1 MRLSNK
7 GKPRLISMVYEI
19 EHTNDS
25 IELLMMQK
33 FSVNTNSTSSL
44 VRGATKSR
52 EIARGKQAV
61 SFCVRL
67 SESGRRK
74 LASEKKM
81 NDNISP
87 EDETALLADG
97 NSDER
102 VDAQQDNL
110 LRLLTPVLTS
120 LNSNM
125 TAVSESLKRIHNV
138 DNHAG
143 DEVESAAKRLRSSPE
158 SGVSTEVN
166 NLFTEGQSD
175 QDKLLNT
182 TESQDDVLDDIAQS
196 LDEAE
201 RTAAPV
207 SEKLANVANKSWLHK
222 LSDDQLKAKEYH
234 RPVNCGKV
242 VVPKVNEEIWS
253 KLPRPARGKDLKFSR
268 LQTNMTKVGH
278 IAVKSTDLLLKLK
291 AKVDSTFAEEF
302 KELVVM
308 TTDAIALLGHASF
321 ELSQIRRED
330 IKPNLHK
337 DYGDLCSANV
347 PVTELLFG
355 DELQTQLTHIRAT
368 NKISSTTCSSHPPR
382 RTYYGQNFNQ
392 NGKQHNRPFLSRA
405 PPMQSRQNKGKP
417 FYPRTKRADQQQRK

>member
-1 MRLSNK
+1 
-7 GKPRLISMVYEI
+7 
-19 EHTNDS
+19 
-25 IELLMMQK
+25 
-33 FSVNTNSTSSL
+33 
-44 VRGATKSR
+44 
-52 EIARGKQAV
+52 
-61 SFCVRL
+61 
-67 SESGRRK
+67 
-74 LASEKKM
+74 M
-81 NDNISP
+81 NVNISL

-97 NSDER
+97 ISDDR
-102 VDAQQDNL
+102 MDAQQDNL
-110 LRLLTPVLTS
+110 LRLLTPVLAS

-125 TAVSESLKRIHNV
+125 AAMSDSLKRLRNV
-138 DNHAG
+138 DDHDGKEA
-143 DEVESAAKRLRSSPE
+143 ESAPKRLRSSPE

-166 NLFTEGQSD
+166 DLLTEGQSA
-175 QDKLLNT
+175 QDKPLNT
-182 TESQDDVLDDIAQS
+182 AESQDDVLDDIAQS

-207 SEKLANVANKSWLHK
+207 SEKLATVANKSWLHK
-222 LSDDQLKAKEYH
+222 LSDDQLKAKVDKYH
-234 RPVNCGKV
+234 RPVNCAKI

-268 LQTNMTKVGH
+268 LQTNLTKVGH
-278 IAVKSTDLLLKLK
+278 IAVKSTEMLLTLK

-302 KELVVM
+302 NELVVM

-321 ELSQIRRED
+321 ELSQLRRED

-368 NKISSTTCSSHPPR
+368 NKISSTTSSSHPPR
-382 RTYYGQNFNQ
+382 RAYYGQNFNQ
-392 NGKQHNRPFLSRA
+392 NKQHNRPFLSRA
-405 PPMQSRQNKGKP
+405 PPTQSRQHKGKP

>member
-1 MRLSNK
+1 
-7 GKPRLISMVYEI
+7 
-19 EHTNDS
+19 
-25 IELLMMQK
+25 
-33 FSVNTNSTSSL
+33 
-44 VRGATKSR
+44 
-52 EIARGKQAV
+52 
-61 SFCVRL
+61 
-67 SESGRRK
+67 
-74 LASEKKM
+74 M

-120 LNSNM
+120 LNLNVA
-125 TAVSESLKRIHNV
+125 AVSESLKRIHNV

-143 DEVESAAKRLRSSPE
+143 DEAESAAKRLRCSPE

-166 NLFTEGQSD
+166 DLFTEGQSA

-182 TESQDDVLDDIAQS
+182 TECQDDVLDDIAQS
-196 LDEAE
+196 LDAAE

-207 SEKLANVANKSWLHK
+207 SEKLANVANKSWLYK
-222 LSDDQLKAKEYH
+222 LSDDQLKAKVEKYH

-268 LQTNMTKVGH
+268 LQTTMTKVGH

-308 TTDAIALLGHASF
+308 TTDAMALLGHASF

-368 NKISSTTCSSHPPR
+368 NKISSTTSSSHPPR

-392 NGKQHNRPFLSRA
+392 NGKTTQQAFFITSAADAESAEQGQAILPPHETCRPTTKEINPFVDVLPALKVSKYRSLLPCLVEYYRFKAKHFQAGQITTTLSNGVTLLRI
-405 PPMQSRQNKGKP
+405 QKFWKP
-417 FYPRTKRADQQQRK
+417 

>member
-1 MRLSNK
+1 
-7 GKPRLISMVYEI
+7 
-19 EHTNDS
+19 
-25 IELLMMQK
+25 
-33 FSVNTNSTSSL
+33 
-44 VRGATKSR
+44 
-52 EIARGKQAV
+52 
-61 SFCVRL
+61 
-67 SESGRRK
+67 
-74 LASEKKM
+74 M

-97 NSDER
+97 NSDYR
-102 VDAQQDNL
+102 MDAQQDNL

-125 TAVSESLKRIHNV
+125 AAMSESLKRIHNV
-138 DNHAG
+138 DNHDV
-143 DEVESAAKRLRSSPE
+143 DEAESASKRLRSSPE
-158 SGVSTEVN
+158 TGVSTEVN
-166 NLFTEGQSD
+166 DLLTEGQSA
-175 QDKLLNT
+175 QDKSLNT
-182 TESQDDVLDDIAQS
+182 AESQDDVLDDIAQS

-207 SEKLANVANKSWLHK
+207 LEKLANVANKSWLHK
-222 LSDDQLKAKEYH
+222 LSDDQLKAKVEKYH
-234 RPVNCGKV
+234 RPVNCGKI

-268 LQTNMTKVGH
+268 LQTTMTKVGH

-368 NKISSTTCSSHPPR
+368 NKISSTASSSHLPR
-382 RTYYGQNFNQ
+382 RTYYGPNFNQ
-392 NGKQHNRPFLSRA
+392 NGKQNRPFLSRA
-405 PPMQSRQNKGKP
+405 PPTQSRQHKGKP